1 MRQLLPSQI
10 DHVDPACAYADLPR
24 VAHRPAVRLNM
35 IAGIDGATAVGDV
48 SGSLGGP
55 ADKQVFGVL
64 RALADVVLVAAG
76 TVRAE
81 HYRPSDVPIAVVT
94 RTAQLDWQSPFF
106 TLARARPI
114 VLTGDDAPAESLRRA
129 AEVADVIVVGSGG
142 VDFGRA
148 LDELGARGHRH
159 VLAEGGPTLNGQL
172 AHAGVIDE
180 LCLTLSP
187 SLAAGSSK
195 RIIAAP
201 ALPMPTPLEL
211 HSVLEDD
218 GYLFLR
224 YRTSSVGGN
233 TA

>member
-1 MRQLLPSQI
+1 MRQLLPVHI
-10 DHVDPACAYADLPR
+10 DPVDPARVYADIPV

-35 IAGIDGATAVGDV
+35 IASVDGATAVGDV
-48 SGSLGGP
+48 SGGLGGP
-55 ADKQVFGVL
+55 ADQRVFGVL
-64 RALADVVLVAAG
+64 RSLADVVLVAAG

-81 HYRPSDVPIAVVT
+81 QYGPSAVPIAVVT

-106 TLARARPI
+106 TEAKARPI
-114 VLTGDDAPAESLRRA
+114 VLTVDDAPTDNLRRA

-148 LDELGARGHRH
+148 LDELQARGHRN
-159 VLAEGGPTLNGQL
+159 VLAEGGPTLNGHL
-172 AHAGVIDE
+172 ALAGVIDE

-187 SLAAGSSK
+187 SLTAGSAK
-195 RIIAAP
+195 RIVAAP
-201 ALPMPTPLEL
+201 ALPTPTPLVL
-211 HSVLEDD
+211 QSVLEDD

-224 YRTSSVGGN
+224 YRMGPIHGN

>member
-1 MRQLLPSQI
+1 MRQLLPTQI
-10 DHVDPACAYADLPR
+10 DQVDPAGAYADLPR
-24 VAHRPAVRLNM
+24 ITHRPAVRLNM
-35 IAGIDGATAVGDV
+35 IASVDGATAVGDV
-48 SGSLGGP
+48 SGGLGGP
-55 ADKQVFGVL
+55 GDKQVFGVL
-64 RALADVVLVAAG
+64 RSLADVVLVAAG

-81 HYRPSDVPIAVVT
+81 QYGPSDVPIAVVT

-106 TLARARPI
+106 TMARARPI
-114 VLTGDDAPAESLRRA
+114 VLTVDDAPAESLRRA
-129 AEVADVIVVGSGG
+129 AEVADVLVVGSGG

-148 LDELGARGHRH
+148 LNELGARGHHH

-172 AHAGVIDE
+172 ALAGVIDE

-187 SLAAGSSK
+187 KLAAGSTK

-201 ALPMPTPLEL
+201 ALPTPTPLEL
-211 HSVLEDD
+211 HSILEDD

-224 YRTSSVGGN
+224 YRTGPVSGS

>member
-1 MRQLLPSQI
+1 MRQLFPTQI
-10 DHVDPACAYADLPR
+10 DPLDPAGAYADLPG
-24 VAHRPAVRLNM
+24 VEHRPAVRLNM
-35 IAGIDGATAVGDV
+35 IASVDGATAVGDV
-48 SGSLGGP
+48 SGGLGGP

-64 RALADVVLVAAG
+64 RSLADVVLVAAG

-81 HYRPSDVPIAVVT
+81 QYGPSDMPIAVVT

-106 TLARARPI
+106 SMARARPI
-114 VLTGDDAPAESLRRA
+114 VLTVDDAPAESLRRA

-148 LDELGARGHRH
+148 LNELGARGHHH

-172 AHAGVIDE
+172 ALAGLIDE

-187 SLAAGSSK
+187 KLAAGSAN

-201 ALPMPTPLEL
+201 ALPTPTPLEL
-211 HSVLEDD
+211 HSILEDD

-224 YRTSSVGGN
+224 YRTGSVIGN
-233 TA
+233 AT